1 MKRFNRMEEYPDDQP
16 RNGNAGPYR
25 KGDSQLVSDRLAGR
39 YNLAGRGFDIIKND
53 NITLHLTPHKV
64 KSFIDLND
72 MHITHSYDM
81 QVWADM
87 VEGSEVKDL
96 HNGYFVYALNLVGLT
111 EDEFLELIDDL
122 SSMTYDEVIE
132 FFEDNGA
139 RPMRH

>member
-1 MKRFNRMEEYPDDQP
+1 MKRFNRMAEYPDDQP

-25 KGDSQLVSDRLAGR
+25 EGSSQLVSDRLAGR

-53 NITLHLTPHKV
+53 DITLHLTPHKV

-81 QVWADM
+81 QVWAIM
-87 VEGSEVKDL
+87 VEGTGAEL
-96 HNGYFVYALNLVGLT
+96 HYALNLEGLT

-132 FFEDNGA
+132 FFEDNGDKP
-139 RPMRH
+139 RRH